1 MWERH
6 CMGEY
11 VKTDKVGSLLFSIV
25 ALCIKIHDR
34 NVKTPQK
41 GALLKKL
48 EPYTKLLQTQI
59 QNKDDPIG
67 LTQEDFNDNL
77 HEWLLLP
84 LPIENLLSSTDREKL
99 ESELFE
105 TKKQLIE
112 KDKEIFKERRK
123 SKIFQESL
131 AEIQKESEKYEQ
143 ENKQQEDADEW
154 KRRASDAFGEKE
166 KLGLEIVEKE
176 QTIKEKDEKVMLCYY
191 CFCRVACHAHDSIFF
206 LFCFVLYPMC
216 LD

>member
-1 MWERH
+1 
-6 CMGEY
+6 MGEY

-48 EPYTKLLQTQI
+48 EPYTKLLQSQI
-59 QNKDDPIG
+59 QQKEDPIG

-131 AEIQKESEKYEQ
+131 AEIQKEAERYEQ
-143 ENKQQEDADEW
+143 EKVEIDGVKKEYE
-154 KRRASDAFGEKE
+154 RRESQV
-166 KLGLEIVEKE
+166 LSEKE
-176 QTIKEKDEKVMLCYY
+176 QMQLEILDKDNTIRDLND
-191 CFCRVACHAHDSIFF
+191 RV
-206 LFCFVLYPMC
+206 
-216 LD
+216 

>member
-11 VKTDKVGSLLFSIV
+11 VKIDKVGSLLFSIV

-48 EPYTKLLQTQI
+48 EPYTKLLQSQI
-59 QNKDDPIG
+59 QQKDDPTG
-67 LTQEDFNDNL
+67 LTQDDFNDSL

-84 LPIENLLSSTDREKL
+84 LPIENLLNTTDREKL

-112 KDKEIFKERRK
+112 KDKEIIKERRK
-123 SKIFQESL
+123 SKLFQESL
-131 AEIQKESEKYEQ
+131 QHLEAEASIVEEK
-143 ENKQQEDADEW
+143 D
-154 KRRASDAFGEKE
+154 RRASAILDEKDQL
-166 KLGLEIVEKE
+166 KLEITELERTIEEQKQRVE
-176 QTIKEKDEKVMLCYY
+176 
-191 CFCRVACHAHDSIFF
+191 
-206 LFCFVLYPMC
+206 LYTNVE
-216 LD
+216 